1 MTLEKDSTAADI
13 PAYEKICMY
22 YISTLLGIHK
32 VSFFIRGVYPLAQ
45 GSGRAAD
52 ILAYAHRHA
61 SRNSSTGVWSLKQVA
76 VVCAYIKD

>member
-1 MTLEKDSTAADI
+1 MILEKDSAAADI
-13 PAYEKICMY
+13 LAYEKICMY
-22 YISTLLGIHK
+22 AYQLNLEYTKYHFTFR
-32 VSFFIRGVYPLAQ
+32 VHPLDQ

-76 VVCAYIKD
+76 VISPYIKV

>member
-1 MTLEKDSTAADI
+1 MECTK
-13 PAYEKICMY
+13 Y
-22 YISTLLGIHK
+22 YSKRFSSSILLGIHK
-32 VSFFIRGVYPLAQ
+32 VSLYIYGVPPLPLAQ

-76 VVCAYIKD
+76 VISPYIKV